1 MSKSPK
7 IQPLSLVLLPFFAI
21 TLALGVMMQAATGA
35 DAVTGK
41 AEFDRLCAACHG
53 ESGKGDGFLADVLS
67 PPPGDLTLMRKKM
80 GYFSFNR
87 VYETVDGRANVR
99 AHGSGQMPIW
109 GTAFDLE
116 TEGPTAHARIVEI
129 MLYLER
135 LQA

>member
-1 MSKSPK
+1 MLKSPK
-7 IQPLSLVLLPFFAI
+7 ILPLSFVLLPLFAI

-35 DAVTGK
+35 EAVTGK

-53 ESGKGDGFLADVLS
+53 ESGKGDGFLVDVLS
-67 PPPGDLTLMRKKM
+67 PPPSDLTLMRKKM
-80 GYFSFNR
+80 GYFLFNH

-99 AHGSGQMPIW
+99 AQDSAQMPVW

-116 TEGPTAHARIVEI
+116 SEGSTAHDRILEI
-129 MLYLER
+129 TLYLER